1 MKEQNSMNKKIGF
14 IGCGNMG
21 GAIISGLIG
30 SQAIEANNVYVYD
43 VNASAIDTYVS
54 KYGVNQC
61 TSNSDLVGSVDIV
74 FFAIKPIYALG
85 VFREVK
91 TSIKPDALCISIV
104 TGADIGVLEKELG
117 EEKSIVKV
125 MPNTPAAVN
134 EGMSMLTF
142 NQHVSEEDKAITKEI
157 FDSIGKCEELD
168 AHLIHSFTAAC
179 GSAPAYIF
187 MLIEAM
193 ADAAVLEGMPRDKA
207 YKLVAQTVYG
217 SAKMVLETGK
227 HPAELKDAVCSPG
240 GVTIE
245 GVKVLEDERFRASII
260 NCMTAVAK
268 KSKEMSK

>member
-1 MKEQNSMNKKIGF
+1 MINKKIGF

-21 GAIISGLIG
+21 GAIIAGLIG
-30 SQAIEANNVYVYD
+30 SEAIEANNVYVYD
-43 VNASAIDTYVS
+43 VNQAAMAAYVD
-54 KYGVNQC
+54 KFGVNSC
-61 TSNSDLVGSVDIV
+61 ESNNELVSTVDIV

-85 VFREVK
+85 VFKEVK
-91 TSIKPDALCISIV
+91 ESIKEEALCISIV
-104 TGADIGVLEKELG
+104 TGVDIPVLEKELG
-117 EEKSIVKV
+117 KNKRIVKV

-142 NQHVSEEDKAITKEI
+142 NQHVLEEDKVITKEI
-157 FDSIGKCEELD
+157 FSSIGKCEELD

-193 ADAAVLEGMPRDKA
+193 ADAAVLDGMPRDKA

-240 GVTIE
+240 GTTIK
-245 GVKVLEDERFRASII
+245 GVKELEDEGFRASII
-260 NCMTAVAK
+260 NCMIAVAN